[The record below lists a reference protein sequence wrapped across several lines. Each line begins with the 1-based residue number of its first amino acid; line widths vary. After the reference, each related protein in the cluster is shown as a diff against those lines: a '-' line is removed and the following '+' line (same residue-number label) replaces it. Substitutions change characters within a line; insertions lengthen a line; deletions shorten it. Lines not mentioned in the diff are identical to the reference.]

1 MNFLA
6 GTLNENLGNIVSKL
20 NELMDSFWLY
30 IVLALAGVVVVWGAY
45 VGIRIAVAHR
55 NEEKINARGMVK
67 SLIIGI
73 IIMFVVAVGA
83 PLLINGLNAWV
94 GTESTDGASIASVM
108 SLNAPAAA
116 TDNGAMLAASLNENL
131 QEIITKLQELMD
143 SFWVYIVMA
152 LAGVVVIWGAY
163 VGIRIAVAHRNEEK
177 INARDMVKS
186 LVIGIIIIFVVAM
199 GAPLLINGLSA
210 WVG

>member
-6 GTLNENLGNIVSKL
+6 GTLNENLGNIVTKL

-94 GTESTDGASIASVM
+94 GTE
-108 SLNAPAAA
+108 A
-116 TDNGAMLAASLNENL
+116 TDDNGGMLAASLNENL

-186 LVIGIIIIFVVAM
+186 LVIGIVIIFVVAM